1 MKRTLLLASVAMLTL
16 AYTAAVQAQEPV
28 ATPADLT
35 TAVEAAKKAGRPTVL
50 LGFANRRGQTGVVPV
65 KVN

>member
-1 MKRTLLLASVAMLTL
+1 V
-16 AYTAAVQAQEPV
+16 
-28 ATPADLT
+28 T

-65 KVN
+65 KID